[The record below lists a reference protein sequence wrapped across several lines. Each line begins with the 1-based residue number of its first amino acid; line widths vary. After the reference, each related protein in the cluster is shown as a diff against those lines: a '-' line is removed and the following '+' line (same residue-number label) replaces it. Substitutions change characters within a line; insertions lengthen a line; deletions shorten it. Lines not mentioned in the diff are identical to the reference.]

1 MSACHNP
8 SKSRFRLRSL
18 GVSIAQSRWAL
29 SDALGCY
36 PFNAPMTTHDSKSTP
51 TAAPPPGL
59 PPQYGPPIS
68 LDLAKRV
75 VGAAEAF
82 AKSRGWPVVIAV
94 FDSTGHLAVL
104 HRLDQ
109 SNLGAVE
116 LAQRKAE
123 TAVRFRRPT
132 KAFEEIIAGG
142 GLRLLSV
149 ASEIIALEG
158 GLPLLRDGQV
168 IGSIGVSG
176 LSSAEDA
183 QVAQAGANAL

>member
-1 MSACHNP
+1 MLP
-8 SKSRFRLRSL
+8 T
-18 GVSIAQSRWAL
+18 
-29 SDALGCY
+29 
-36 PFNAPMTTHDSKSTP
+36 PPMTISDSKSTP

-94 FDSTGHLAVL
+94 FDSTGHLTVL

-132 KAFEEIIAGG
+132 KAFEEIVAGG
-142 GLRLLSV
+142 GMRLLSV
-149 ASEIIALEG
+149 ASDIIALEG
-158 GLPLLRDGQV
+158 GLPLLRDGLV
-168 IGSIGVSG
+168 VGSIGVSG
-176 LSSAEDA
+176 LSSPEDA

>member
-1 MSACHNP
+1 
-8 SKSRFRLRSL
+8 
-18 GVSIAQSRWAL
+18 
-29 SDALGCY
+29 
-36 PFNAPMTTHDSKSTP
+36 MTTNDPKQTP
-51 TAAPPPGL
+51 TAAPPAGA

-68 LDLAKRV
+68 LELAKRV
-75 VGAAEAF
+75 VNAAEAF
-82 AKSRGWPVVIAV
+82 AKARGFPVVIAV
-94 FDSTGHLAVL
+94 FDSTGHLTVL

-132 KAFEEIIAGG
+132 KVFEDIVAGG
-142 GLRLLSV
+142 GLRVLSI
-149 ASEIIALEG
+149 ASDVIALEG
-158 GLPLLRDGQV
+158 GLPLLQGGLV

>member
-1 MSACHNP
+1 M
-8 SKSRFRLRSL
+8 
-18 GVSIAQSRWAL
+18 
-29 SDALGCY
+29 
-36 PFNAPMTTHDSKSTP
+36 
-51 TAAPPPGL
+51 
-59 PPQYGPPIS
+59 
-68 LDLAKRV
+68 AKRV
-75 VGAAEAF
+75 VSAAEAY
-82 AKSRGWPVVIAV
+82 AKSRGFPVVIAV

-132 KAFEEIIAGG
+132 KVFEDIVAGG
-142 GLRLLSV
+142 GMRLLSIAADV
-149 ASEIIALEG
+149 IALEG
-158 GLPLLRDGQV
+158 GLPLMKDGLV

-176 LSSAEDA
+176 LTSAEDA

>member
-1 MSACHNP
+1 
-8 SKSRFRLRSL
+8 
-18 GVSIAQSRWAL
+18 
-29 SDALGCY
+29 
-36 PFNAPMTTHDSKSTP
+36 MTTNDPKPTP
-51 TAAPPPGL
+51 SAAPPAGV

-68 LDLAKRV
+68 LDMAKRV
-75 VGAAEAF
+75 VSAAEAY
-82 AKSRGWPVVIAV
+82 AKSHGFPVVIAV

-109 SNLGAVE
+109 SNLGAVA

-132 KAFEEIIAGG
+132 KVFEDIVAGG
-142 GLRLLSV
+142 GMRLLSI
-149 ASEIIALEG
+149 ASDVIALEG
-158 GLPLLRDGQV
+158 GLPLLRDGLV

-176 LSSAEDA
+176 LTSAEDA

>member
-1 MSACHNP
+1 
-8 SKSRFRLRSL
+8 
-18 GVSIAQSRWAL
+18 
-29 SDALGCY
+29 
-36 PFNAPMTTHDSKSTP
+36 MTIHDSKSSP
-51 TAAPPPGL
+51 TAAPPAPGI

-109 SNLGAVE
+109 SNLGAIE

-123 TAVRFRRPT
+123 TSVRFRRPT
-132 KAFEEIIAGG
+132 KVYEEIVAGG
-142 GLRLLSV
+142 GLRVLSV
-149 ASEIIALEG
+149 SSALIPLEG
-158 GLPLLRDGQV
+158 GLPLVKDGLV
-168 IGSIGVSG
+168 VGSIGVSG
-176 LSSAEDA
+176 MTSPEDGE
-183 QVAQAGANAL
+183 VAAAGAAAL

>member
-1 MSACHNP
+1 
-8 SKSRFRLRSL
+8 
-18 GVSIAQSRWAL
+18 
-29 SDALGCY
+29 
-36 PFNAPMTTHDSKSTP
+36 MTTNDPKQTP
-51 TAAPPPGL
+51 TAAPPAGV

-68 LDLAKRV
+68 LELAKRV
-75 VGAAEAF
+75 VNAAEAF
-82 AKSRGWPVVIAV
+82 AKARGFPVVIAV
-94 FDSTGHLAVL
+94 FDSTAHLTVL

-132 KAFEEIIAGG
+132 KVFEDIVAGG
-142 GLRLLSV
+142 GLRVLSI
-149 ASEIIALEG
+149 ASDVIALEG
-158 GLPLLRDGQV
+158 GLPLLQGGLV
-168 IGSIGVSG
+168 VGSIGVSG

>member
-1 MSACHNP
+1 
-8 SKSRFRLRSL
+8 
-18 GVSIAQSRWAL
+18 
-29 SDALGCY
+29 
-36 PFNAPMTTHDSKSTP
+36 
-51 TAAPPPGL
+51 
-59 PPQYGPPIS
+59 
-68 LDLAKRV
+68 V

-132 KAFEEIIAGG
+132 KAFEEIVAGG
-142 GLRLLSV
+142 GMRLLSV
-149 ASEIIALEG
+149 ASDIIALEG

-176 LSSAEDA
+176 LSSPEDA